1 MLCFGHV
8 PAAPGDR
15 LRAVIVPM
23 FPDEVAGWRDL
34 VAGDALVMY
43 EGTRIYGR
51 ATVVWATEIGNTA
64 PPRGTPVMGNRI
76 SDDHLTRFESWAR
89 GGPAPVS

>member
-23 FPDEVAGWRDL
+23 FPDEVPGWRDL
-34 VAGDALVMY
+34 VAGDPLVMY
-43 EGTRIYGR
+43 EGSRVCGR
-51 ATVVWATEIGNTA
+51 AMATWAVEIGDA
-64 PPRGTPVMGNRI
+64 PPPRGRPIMGNRL
-76 SDDHLTRFESWAR
+76 SEDDLTRFEWWAK
-89 GGPAPVS
+89 GGPTPLP